1 MYIFRICTIK
11 SLYQFLKS
19 KKLALNHT
27 GKKKKGKQGGI
38 ENLMFFWANMLF
50 FFLKIDFEAHL

>member
-50 FFLKIDFEAHL
+50 FFKKD